1 MDETATGHDEVLR
14 SVATDDDGAGVRIT
28 ARSRAKADRRAVLL
42 AEAARLFAQ
51 RGFDGVSM
59 EDLGA
64 AAGISG
70 PAIYKHFPGKQAV
83 LAALLV
89 GASERLRAGGAAVV
103 AETPDDDAALVA
115 LVRFH
120 TAFALAQPD
129 VIRVQDRDLDALADA
144 DRRTVRGLQ
153 RSYVEAW
160 VDVLRRLRPGTPVPE
175 LRLRVQAMFGLLNS
189 TPYSVR
195 GQGGRGV
202 APERVADLLEEM
214 ALAAL
219 GSPGPGRGVPG

>member
-1 MDETATGHDEVLR
+1 M
-14 SVATDDDGAGVRIT
+14 VAEDDGTGARVT

-129 VIRVQDRDLDALADA
+129 VIRVQDRDLDALAEA

-153 RSYVEAW
+153 RAYVEAW
-160 VDVLRRLRPGTPVPE
+160 VDVLRRLQPATPVPE
-175 LRLRVQAMFGLLNS
+175 LRLRAQAMFGLLNS

-195 GQGGRGV
+195 GHGGRGQGGRGQGVRGQGGREV

-219 GSPGPGRGVPG
+219 GYRAPA